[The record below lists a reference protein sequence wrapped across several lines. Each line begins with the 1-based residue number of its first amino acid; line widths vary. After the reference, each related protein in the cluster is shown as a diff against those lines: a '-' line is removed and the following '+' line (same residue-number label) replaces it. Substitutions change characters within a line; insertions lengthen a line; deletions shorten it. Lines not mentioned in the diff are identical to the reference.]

1 MTTLDANLLQVYKNM
16 VGLGNIQNVSGNS
29 TFLGGVSV
37 NSNLYV
43 SSTAIFNNSVTVR
56 GGLYVSGLTIINN
69 ATTILSSL
77 KVSGSTIINGATSIL
92 SNLNVSGNT
101 YITGNLSVSGPS
113 IYFNGATTIGSSLSV
128 SGTGFFQQAIYTN
141 SINALN
147 NNLTID
153 GQIINIGNANSNVYI
168 NGTSTYIATTNLQII
183 DKLISLNINSSTL
196 LGIDSGGN
204 SGIEILGTSGTGYIK
219 TNPDGTS
226 FIIKAPANPNSGY
239 IVIQDLNN
247 SIYITGTSTLIGST
261 SVSSDLLVSG
271 NTILQGSTSI
281 LSSLNVSGFTII
293 NGNTTINNNLNV
305 SGNTIIYGATTMNS
319 SLNVS
324 GNTCI
329 IGNTTI
335 VNSLYVSGNSVTNG
349 NVSITSTLVVSGNSA
364 IIGSQ
369 TIGNSLYVSGSSYLQ
384 STTILSTLSVSGTT
398 IINSSASISSN
409 LCVSGTTVIGG
420 NVSINS
426 SLSISGSSAIYGNAS
441 LMSSLNILG
450 NIIAS
455 LPNYHSNA
463 QAAAAGIPVW
473 GWYRTGSILKI
484 RLDENPPTIIL
495 KGPASIKLTASNSF
509 TDPGAT
515 SIAYDSSGN
524 IVSIYM
530 VSLVSNAA
538 STINLLSSNILISGT
553 TTIIPQTSSLAA
565 GTYTAT
571 YLATDLNGFT
581 MSASRIWIL
590 DINLDKDSSLILY
603 YRFNIGDSNGNT
615 LYNYAT
621 GSPVADGILNN
632 GATIST
638 SDYKV
643 GNASLQLNGNSQY
656 VSINNLNISST
667 IGMSFCF
674 WFKSIN
680 NIEGTLATPFTFFN
694 NGSYGGRRIF
704 FSNTNNWQQS
714 NSLLFQVDIE
724 DSIKVYNGPQIL
736 QSGNNYNNSVWT
748 HIGWTLTYSNTG
760 TETPCTG
767 GTTST
772 WNIYINGSLAYTFNN
787 MNYPM
792 AQSPVGWAWIGS
804 AYWNASGSA
813 FRGYID
819 DFRVYNRILL
829 SSEISTI
836 YSKIL

>member
-77 KVSGSTIINGATSIL
+77 KVSGSTIINGTTSIL

-113 IYFNGATTIGSSLSV
+113 IYLNGATTIGSSLSV
-128 SGTGFFQQAIYTN
+128 SGTGFFQQAVYTN

-183 DKLISLNINSSTL
+183 DKLISLNLNSSTL
-196 LGIDSGGN
+196 LGADSGGN

-261 SVSSDLLVSG
+261 SVGSDLTVSG

-335 VNSLYVSGNSVTNG
+335 VNSLYVFGNSVING
-349 NVSITSTLVVSGNSA
+349 NVSITSTLVVSGNTT
-364 IIGSQ
+364 IKGSQ

-384 STTILSTLSVSGTT
+384 STTILSTLSVSGNT
-398 IINSSASISSN
+398 IINSSTSVGAN
-409 LCVSGTTVIGG
+409 LNVSGTTVIGG
-420 NVSINS
+420 SVSINS
-426 SLSISGSSAIYGNAS
+426 SLSVSGSASIYGNTS
-441 LMSSLNILG
+441 LMSTLNILG

-455 LPNYHSNA
+455 LPNYNSNA
-463 QAAAAGIPVW
+463 EASAAGIPIS
-473 GWYRTGSILKI
+473 GWYRTGGIIKI
-484 RLDENPPTIIL
+484 RLDDRPPTITL
-495 KGPASIKLTASNSF
+495 NGALSITLNTGSVF

-515 SIAYDSSGN
+515 SVAYDNSGN
-524 IVSIYM
+524 VVSVYM
-530 VSLVSNAA
+530 ISLVSNTA

-553 TTIIPQTSSLAA
+553 TTSITLTSSLAA
-565 GTYTAT
+565 GNYTAT
-571 YLATDLNGFT
+571 YLATDFNGLT
-581 MSASRIWIL
+581 MTATRTL
-590 DINLDKDSSLILY
+590 TFNVNLDADPSLLLY
-603 YRFNIGDSNGNT
+603 YRFNAGDSNGNT

-621 GSPVADGILNN
+621 GSPVADATLINSGI
-632 GATIST
+632 TT

-643 GNASLQLNGNSQY
+643 GNGSLSLNSNNY
-656 VSINNLNISST
+656 VQINNFTTSGTNGISV
-667 IGMSFCF
+667 CL
-674 WFKSIN
+674 WFKSN
-680 NIEGTLATPFTFFN
+680 NGVGGRFLEFYSSRPGNGGESIFMVTNRYTNNRFFMDVSNNN
-694 NGSYGGRRIF
+694 NGSNLIP
-704 FSNTNNWQQS
+704 SNAELDT
-714 NSLLFQVDIE
+714 
-724 DSIKVYNGPQIL
+724 
-736 QSGNNYNNSVWT
+736 YNNNTWTHFVWT
-748 HIGWTLTYSNTG
+748 LSYSS
-760 TETPCTG
+760 EY
-767 GTTST
+767 TST
-772 WNIYINGSLAYTFNN
+772 WNIYINGILTVSKNNCWYPSNQTWQQAYISNSV
-787 MNYPM
+787 YGGG
-792 AQSPVGWAWIGS
+792 QGL
-804 AYWNASGSA
+804 SGN
-813 FRGYID
+813 ID
-819 DFRVYNRILL
+819 DFRFYNRIL
-829 SSEISTI
+829 STSEITTI
-836 YSKIL
+836 YNKT